1 MTSVFS
7 AAPSVE
13 GWPTPPTPAA
23 LPTPRGPL
31 SERLLDDLRG
41 PVREI
46 AALPE
51 AVDDPVDGDDSA
63 LALYLCYELHYRGL
77 PDVDDAWEWEPSL
90 LRERRRL
97 EQAFEQRLVEL
108 VGPPAVGLS
117 RAEVVDALRRLA
129 APSPGEGPSLSAH
142 VEQAGTLSEVRE
154 LAVHRSAYQL
164 KEADPHSW
172 AIPRI
177 AGRAKA
183 ALVEIQSDEYGA
195 GDPAAVH
202 ATLFGDTMDA
212 LGLDRRYGAYLDQVP
227 GVTLST
233 TNLISLFG
241 LHRRWRGALIG
252 HHALVEMCSVGP
264 MGRYAAALR
273 RLGLDD
279 RAVRFYDEHVVADA
293 LHQDI
298 ALHEMVGPLVEDEPF
313 LGGEVVFGATA
324 LAALEGRFA
333 AHVLGAWQG
342 GRSSLRAA

>member
-142 VEQAGTLSEVRE
+142 VEKAGTLCEVRE

-252 HHALVEMCSVGP
+252 HLALFEMCSVGP

>member
-252 HHALVEMCSVGP
+252 HLALFEMCSVGP